1 MTTVPRDSH
10 ISMRYVLIGLLAA
23 PFAWLL
29 QMMLAETLAAQACYP
44 HDHPLGAPLVS
55 WMRPAIVALGTVCLV
70 AGAFGTWVA
79 WRNLRRVAPL
89 KLGGLNGE
97 RRTRAELDWFL
108 THVAVMTSMLFL
120 FALIATDVAVAI
132 VSPCRWW

>member
-1 MTTVPRDSH
+1 MTTAPRDSH
-10 ISMRYVLIGLLAA
+10 ISMAYVLIGLLAA

-44 HDHPLGAPLVS
+44 HDHPLGAPIVP
-55 WMRPAIVALGTVCLV
+55 WMRPALVALGTLCLV
-70 AGAFGTWVA
+70 AGAFGTWIA

-89 KLGGLNGE
+89 KLGALSGE

-108 THVAVMTSMLFL
+108 THVAAMCSTLFL

>member
-1 MTTVPRDSH
+1 MAD
-10 ISMRYVLIGLLAA
+10 VLIGLLAA

-44 HDHPLGAPLVS
+44 HDHPLGAPLVP
-55 WMRPAIVALGTVCLV
+55 WMRPALVALGTLCLV
-70 AGAFGTWVA
+70 AGTFGTWVA

-89 KLGGLNGE
+89 NLGALSGE
-97 RRTRAELDWFL
+97 RRKRAELDWFL
-108 THVAVMTSMLFL
+108 THVAVMCSTLFL

>member
-1 MTTVPRDSH
+1 MTTAPRDSH
-10 ISMRYVLIGLLAA
+10 LSMPYVLIGLLAA

-44 HDHPLGAPLVS
+44 HDHPLGAPLVP
-55 WMRPAIVALGTVCLV
+55 WMHAALVALGMLCLV

-89 KLGGLNGE
+89 KLGALSGE

-108 THVAVMTSMLFL
+108 AHVAVMCSALFL

>member
-1 MTTVPRDSH
+1 MTTAPRDSR
-10 ISMRYVLIGLLAA
+10 ISMPYVLIGLLAA

-29 QMMLAETLAAQACYP
+29 QMMLAEAFAAQACYP
-44 HDHPLGAPLVS
+44 HDHPLGAPLVP
-55 WMRPAIVALGTVCLV
+55 WMRAALVALGTLCLV

-89 KLGGLNGE
+89 KLGALSGE

-108 THVAVMTSMLFL
+108 AHVAVMCSALFL

>member
-1 MTTVPRDSH
+1 MMTVPRDSR
-10 ISMRYVLIGLLAA
+10 ISMPYVLIGLLAA

-29 QMMLAETLAAQACYP
+29 QTLVAETLAAQACYP
-44 HDHPLGAPLVS
+44 YNHPLGAPLVP
-55 WMRPAIVALGTVCLV
+55 WMRAAMVALGTLCLV
-70 AGAFGTWVA
+70 AGVFGTWVA

-89 KLGGLNGE
+89 KLGTLNGE

-108 THVAVMTSMLFL
+108 THVAVMCSALFL